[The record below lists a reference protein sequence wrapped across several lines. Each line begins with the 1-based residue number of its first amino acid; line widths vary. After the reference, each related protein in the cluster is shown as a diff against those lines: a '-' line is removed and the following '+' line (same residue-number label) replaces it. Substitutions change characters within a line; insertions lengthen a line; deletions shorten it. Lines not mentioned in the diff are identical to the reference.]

1 MSKICFTIASLSSL
15 SRVSFVSS
23 LSSCVSSLSSP
34 AFSRRCPA
42 FSCRYSPAF
51 PHHSSL
57 PLAIDSRTLS
67 TTQLVRTRTP
77 SFSTL
82 TLGQPPRETSRS
94 AVRRVKPRQVHG
106 SCLSTIILMAPCAFP
121 RAPVAPAYCLE
132 PRQIIG
138 RYCGKCS

>member
-23 LSSCVSSLSSP
+23 LSSCVLSLSSLVLSLSSLVSSLSSLVSSLLSLVSSLSSP

-94 AVRRVKPRQVHG
+94 SDVRG
-106 SCLSTIILMAPCAFP
+106 APC
-121 RAPVAPAYCLE
+121 VGSG
-132 PRQIIG
+132 Q
-138 RYCGKCS
+138 GK